1 MVRAILDGR
10 KTQTRRAVKPV
21 RGFKHYDICRPD
33 MAADDFAVWWHGKE
47 TERVGVWQSCP
58 YGQPGDRLWVR
69 ETFQGP
75 LWEEGTWDAG
85 TDYHSPAF
93 CEYRADG
100 GPMPEYVDFGDK
112 LRQGWKPSIHMPRWA
127 SRILLE
133 VTDVRVE
140 RLQSISEADAI
151 AEGIDG
157 TACAAAVGTA
167 PSRQTLLPVAVHGY
181 AHLWGSLNADRGY
194 GWDTNPWVW
203 VVSFKRVT
211 A

>member
-10 KTQTRRAVKPV
+10 KTQTRRVVKLNVTGRAQRGKRQWHIEDPDAVL
-21 RGFKHYDICRPD
+21 
-33 MAADDFAVWWHGKE
+33 A
-47 TERVGVWQSCP
+47 CP

-75 LWEEGTWDAG
+75 LWEEGTWDAD

-100 GPMPEYVDFGDK
+100 GPMPEYVDFEDN

-140 RLQSISEADAI
+140 RLQNCTQSDAVD
-151 AEGIDG
+151 EGIERSRAGFMPPGFRLYGKPGNVYG
-157 TACAAAVGTA
+157 TD
-167 PSRQTLLPVAVHGY
+167 PIESYRS
-181 AHLWGSLNADRGY
+181 LWDSLNAARGY